1 MAAPTM
7 RCTAGIHGIVLWTWA
22 DEGIGPYAEIEISRI
37 AVGPDALIGP
47 RPHKPQLIVFATFD
61 KNQMKNDNG

>member
-7 RCTAGIHGIVLWTWA
+7 GCTAETHDIALRMRA

-47 RPHKPQLIVFATFD
+47 HP
-61 KNQMKNDNG
+61 NNS